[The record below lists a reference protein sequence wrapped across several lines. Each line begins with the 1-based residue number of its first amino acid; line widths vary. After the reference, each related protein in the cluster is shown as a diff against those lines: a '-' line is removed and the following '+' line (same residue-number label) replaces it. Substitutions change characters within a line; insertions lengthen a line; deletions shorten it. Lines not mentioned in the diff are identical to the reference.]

1 MCSIYQP
8 IIKKEP
14 FSFISGTEVIL
25 KRVYFFHE
33 KIKKQN
39 RDSSPISLPPGPHTR
54 QRQRKNKPGYQQIQV
69 KSELVWDPPFV
80 ASSPCSFQTAVCD

>member
-33 KIKKQN
+33 KIKSKTE
-39 RDSSPISLPPGPHTR
+39 IHHLYHYLLGHIPGKDKERINLGTS
-54 QRQRKNKPGYQQIQV
+54 KFK
-69 KSELVWDPPFV
+69 
-80 ASSPCSFQTAVCD
+80 